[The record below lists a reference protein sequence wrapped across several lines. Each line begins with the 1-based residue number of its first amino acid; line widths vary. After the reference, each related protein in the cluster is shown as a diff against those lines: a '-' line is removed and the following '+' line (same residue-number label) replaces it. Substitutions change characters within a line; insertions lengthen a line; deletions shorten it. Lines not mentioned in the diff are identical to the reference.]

1 MTNFGAMDLSASGAN
16 PAGETVTSWLVK
28 ADEPTL
34 RRYLAL
40 SEKLPVIML
49 ISDSSEAS
57 ARVRK
62 ALTEIIASGEGR
74 LVGIDVDLETSPQL
88 AAAVAVNQAPA
99 ALAILAGQPAP
110 IFKGEATMQQM
121 AEILSQVLQA
131 AAQNGLTGKVSLG
144 AAPEAQKPVP
154 PEFIAAYE
162 AIDRGDLDSA
172 EAIFSKY
179 LVEKPADQ
187 DAKAGLAQVKLMKRL
202 QSPEPG
208 EQGALFASADQLLVG
223 GDPAAAFKVLLDE
236 FAVNFDARDQIRT
249 RLLELFTLIGDS
261 EEPVLAARRRLA
273 SLLF

>member
-1 MTNFGAMDLSASGAN
+1 MTNFGAMDLSAASPSGS
-16 PAGETVTSWLVK
+16 ETVTGWLVM

-34 RRYLAL
+34 RRYLKL

-57 ARVRK
+57 ARVRV
-62 ALTEIIASGEGR
+62 ALAEIIASGEGR
-74 LVGIDVDLETSPQL
+74 LVGIDIDIETSPQL

-110 IFKGEATMQQM
+110 IFKGEATMQQL

-131 AAQNGLTGKVSLG
+131 AAQNGLTGKVALG
-144 AAPEAQKPVP
+144 APQPAEKPVAPELV
-154 PEFIAAYE
+154 AAYE

-172 EAIFSKY
+172 QAIYEKF
-179 LVEKPADQ
+179 LNEKPADQ

-202 QSPEPG
+202 QSAESGPHAE
-208 EQGALFASADQLLVG
+208 LFAGADRLLVG
-223 GDPAAAFKVLLDE
+223 GDPQAAFNLLLDE
-236 FAVNFDARDQIRT
+236 FATNFDSRDAIRA
-249 RLLELFTLIGDS
+249 RLLELFTLVGDS
-261 EEPVLAARRRLA
+261 EDTVLAARRRLA

>member
-1 MTNFGAMDLSASGAN
+1 MTNFGAMDLSSSASSGAEVV
-16 PAGETVTSWLVK
+16 AGWMVR
-28 ADEPTL
+28 ADESTL
-34 RRYLAL
+34 RRYLKL

-62 ALTEIIASGEGR
+62 ALEEIIASGEGR
-74 LVGIDVDLETSPQL
+74 LVGLDVDLESSPQL

-110 IFKGEATMQQM
+110 IFKGEATMQQI

-131 AAQNGLTGKVSLG
+131 AVQNGLTGKVALG
-144 AAPEAQKPVP
+144 TAPAAEKPVAPELV
-154 PEFIAAYE
+154 AAYE

-172 EAIFSKY
+172 QAIYEKF
-179 LVEKPADQ
+179 LNEKPADQ

-202 QSPEPG
+202 QAPEPG
-208 EQGALFASADQLLVG
+208 PHAELFADADRLLVG
-223 GDPAAAFKVLLDE
+223 GDAPGAFNLLLDE
-236 FAVNFDARDQIRT
+236 FAVNFDARDAIRT
-249 RLLELFTLIGDS
+249 RLLELFTLVGDS

>member
-1 MTNFGAMDLSASGAN
+1 MTNFGAMDLSAASSSGAEVVS
-16 PAGETVTSWLVK
+16 GWIVR
-28 ADEPTL
+28 ADEQTL
-34 RRYLAL
+34 RRYLKL

-57 ARVRK
+57 GRVRA
-62 ALTEIIASGEGR
+62 ALAEIIASGEGR
-74 LVGIDVDLETSPQL
+74 LVGLDVDLESSPQL

-110 IFKGEATMQQM
+110 IFKGEATKQQI

-131 AAQNGLTGKVSLG
+131 AAQNGLTGKVVLG
-144 AAPEAQKPVP
+144 EPSQEKPIAPELV
-154 PEFIAAYE
+154 AAYE
-162 AIDRGDLDSA
+162 AIDRGDLDTA
-172 EAIFSKY
+172 QAIYEKF

-202 QSPEPG
+202 QAPEPG
-208 EQGALFASADQLLVG
+208 PNSELFSGADRLLVG
-223 GDPAAAFKVLLDE
+223 GDPAGAFNLLLDE
-236 FAVNFDARDQIRT
+236 FASNFDSRDAIRT
-249 RLLELFTLIGDS
+249 RLLELFTLVGDS

>member
-1 MTNFGAMDLSASGAN
+1 MTNFGAMDLSSSAHSGAEEVS
-16 PAGETVTSWLVK
+16 GWMVK
-28 ADEPTL
+28 ADEQTL
-34 RRYLAL
+34 RRYLKL

-57 ARVRK
+57 ARVRA

-74 LVGIDVDLETSPQL
+74 LVGLDVDLESSPQL

-110 IFKGEATMQQM
+110 IFKGEATMQQI

-131 AAQNGLTGKVSLG
+131 AVQNGLTGKVVLG
-144 AAPEAQKPVP
+144 DAPAAEKPVAPELV
-154 PEFIAAYE
+154 AAYE
-162 AIDRGDLDSA
+162 AIDRGDLDTA
-172 EAIFSKY
+172 QAIYEKY
-179 LVEKPADQ
+179 LSEKPADL

-202 QSPEPG
+202 QAPEPG
-208 EQGALFASADQLLVG
+208 PNSELFAGADRLLVG
-223 GDPAAAFKVLLDE
+223 GDAPAAFNLLLDE
-236 FAVNFDARDQIRT
+236 FAVNFDARDAIRT
-249 RLLELFTLIGDS
+249 RLLELFTLAGDS

>member
-1 MTNFGAMDLSASGAN
+1 MTNFGAMDLSSSASSGAEIVS
-16 PAGETVTSWLVK
+16 GWMVK
-28 ADEPTL
+28 ADEQTL
-34 RRYLAL
+34 RRYLKL

-57 ARVRK
+57 ARVRA
-62 ALTEIIASGEGR
+62 ALAEIIASGEGR
-74 LVGIDVDLETSPQL
+74 LVGLDVDMESSPQL

-110 IFKGEATMQQM
+110 IFKGEATMQQI

-131 AAQNGLTGKVSLG
+131 AVQNGLTGKVVLG
-144 AAPEAQKPVP
+144 DAPATEKPVAPELV
-154 PEFIAAYE
+154 AAYE
-162 AIDRGDLDSA
+162 AIDRGDLDA
-172 EAIFSKY
+172 AQAIYEKY
-179 LVEKPADQ
+179 LSEKPADL

-202 QSPEPG
+202 QAPEPG
-208 EQGALFASADQLLVG
+208 PNSELFAGADRLLVG
-223 GDPAAAFKVLLDE
+223 GDAPGAFNLLLDE
-236 FAVNFDARDQIRT
+236 FAVNFDARDAIRT